1 MDLPEV
7 LANIVSFMDDGS
19 EFEEHRNW
27 ARSVPDGFFY
37 QSPVWQF
44 NALAQT
50 SPLAYELCAPRA
62 RRVKKSFGVLFP
74 DLRKQLMFA
83 EMWWRSQNFLKQLR
97 QERKER
103 EERLASLALTN

>member
-62 RRVKKSFGVLFP
+62 RQVKKNVGVLFF
-74 DLRKQLMFA
+74 LTFA
-83 EMWWRSQNFLKQLR
+83 NNSCLQRCGGEARTS
-97 QERKER
+97 
-103 EERLASLALTN
+103 